1 MSAHIIEA
9 TEGLFR
15 ILEGP
20 ALDCLSRE
28 TVPRGTTLIAEGST
42 ADEMYLVETGRF
54 TVQRGGVEL
63 AEIGAGS
70 VIGEI
75 AFLTGG
81 ARTADVIA
89 ARSSVV
95 LRIDRRAY
103 DLLCATTPGLQQAIA
118 SELAARLADT
128 SARVVPDPGRPKAR
142 TMCIVPSAGA
152 RLPDRFAPELSAA
165 MATAQEVRLVTE
177 AAFHEALGP
186 EADPDSADALAW
198 LNAQERTADT
208 VLFVAGREADAWS
221 CAVLRQ
227 ADHVIFVAQAHRPAP
242 PSELETLALE
252 LIPQSQRRMVLIHPH
267 RMQRA
272 TGTAHWLTTRP
283 VFLHHHVAL
292 TGDGADIARLARFLT
307 GRAIGM
313 VMSGGGAF
321 GVAHVGIW
329 RAIQDLGIP
338 LDIVGGTSVGAAMSG
353 AIALG
358 VPAEEIGPRVES
370 IFVRSGAMRRVTV
383 PKYAFLDHKVLDA
396 ALHEHYGDGPIEDL
410 WLPFYAVA
418 ADLSSMTLT
427 ELRTG
432 PLWEAVRASSAI
444 PGILPPFF
452 TSEGRMLVD
461 GGCIDNMPFRSMHRL
476 KTGPNVIVNVQ
487 KDTGKVYHVDYES
500 LPGRAELLKRSV
512 MPFGKGAPRAPGLI
526 STVMRSLL
534 VGQSDVLKALL
545 PSDMMIRPPGLSGA
559 GFLAWSQ
566 HKLFYE
572 MAYKHASE
580 VFAELRE
587 NGDPTMAA
595 LMDAA
600 GKG

>member
-1 MSAHIIEA
+1 MSAERIDA
-9 TEGLFR
+9 TRGLFD

-20 ALDCLSRE
+20 ALERLERE
-28 TVPRGTTLIAEGST
+28 TVSRGTTLIAEGSS
-42 ADEMYLVETGRF
+42 ADEMYLIETGRF
-54 TVQRGGVEL
+54 TVERDGVNL

-75 AFLTGG
+75 AFLTGS

-103 DLLCATTPGLQQAIA
+103 DLLCSTTPGLQQAIA
-118 SELAARLADT
+118 SELAGRLAET

-142 TMCIVPSAGA
+142 TVCLVPSAGA
-152 RLPDRFAPELSAA
+152 PLPARFAPDLAA
-165 MATAQEVRLVTE
+165 SMGKAQSVRLISE
-177 AAFHEALGP
+177 AEFQAALG
-186 EADPDSADALAW
+186 DSADPESDEAMTW
-198 LNAQERTADT
+198 LNAQERTANT
-208 VLFVAGREADAWS
+208 VLFVAGAEADAWS
-221 CAVLRQ
+221 RAVLHQ
-227 ADHVIFVAQAHRPAP
+227 ADHVVFVAQAHRPAP
-242 PSELETLALE
+242 PSEIETLALE
-252 LIPQSQRRMVLIHPH
+252 LIPESQRRLVLIHPH
-267 RMQRA
+267 RMQHA
-272 TGTAHWLTTRP
+272 KGTSHWLTTRH

-292 TGDGADIARLARFLT
+292 TEDGEDIARLARFLT

-313 VMSGGGAF
+313 VLSGGGAF
-321 GVAHVGIW
+321 GVAHVGVW
-329 RAIQDLGIP
+329 RALRDLGVPI
-338 LDIVGGTSVGAAMSG
+338 DIVGGTSVGAAMSG

-358 VPAEEIGPRVES
+358 LAAEDIGPRVEE

-396 ALHEHYGDGPIEDL
+396 ALHHHYGDSPIEDL

-418 ADLSSMTLT
+418 ADLSSMSLT

-444 PGILPPFF
+444 PGILPPFY

-461 GGCIDNMPFRSMHRL
+461 GGCIDNMPFRTMHRL
-476 KTGPNVIVNVQ
+476 KTGPNVVVNVQ
-487 KDTGKVYHVDYES
+487 KNAGRVYHVDYQG

-512 MPFGKGAPRAPGLI
+512 MPFAKGAPRAPGLI

-534 VGQSDVLKALL
+534 VGQGDMLQALL

-559 GFLAWSQ
+559 GFLAWSK

-572 MAYKHASE
+572 MAYKHATE
-580 VFAELRE
+580 VFEEARA
-587 NGDPTMAA
+587 NGDPTMMA
-595 LMDAA
+595 LLETR
-600 GKG
+600 